1 MLTSGHEI
9 PRSITPPL
17 RSIGREMRRLAQVPA
32 TAGQRSLPS
41 KLGRWQPSVPRE
53 FREVLPVCSDTSPSL
68 PSASINVQPSAA
80 PKQCRTL
87 ALASSCNHRWVHDLI
102 RPEPKYVTSEVA
114 RSLRRYTFNHLG
126 CRNEPAG
133 NQLPSR
139 PNSRWTDRPVAA
151 DCVVSMFPL
160 LKRPCSDQ
168 FAGAR
173 SQCTD
178 CRHQS
183 ATDRGYHWVEEAC
196 CQRLRAHHVLV
207 DDRTTSGLSGSSL
220 PIIRLNFAA
229 SSLRHTNQNNL
240 TFRPSL

>member
-1 MLTSGHEI
+1 MS
-9 PRSITPPL
+9 PRRSRDPCGDILSIT
-17 RSIGREMRRLAQVPA
+17 
-32 TAGQRSLPS
+32 
-41 KLGRWQPSVPRE
+41 W
-53 FREVLPVCSDTSPSL
+53 
-68 PSASINVQPSAA
+68 
-80 PKQCRTL
+80 
-87 ALASSCNHRWVHDLI
+87 
-102 RPEPKYVTSEVA
+102 
-114 RSLRRYTFNHLG
+114 G
-126 CRNEPAG
+126 CRNEPVG

-183 ATDRGYHWVEEAC
+183 ATDHGYHWVEEAC

-207 DDRTTSGLSGSSL
+207 DDRMASGLSGSSL
-220 PIIRLNFAA
+220 PIIRLKFAA

-240 TFRPSL
+240 TFRPSLYGSVTEVTALQVRQF